1 MAKREIT
8 HIKSDCWQSP
18 WRSIGVAENGRPLR
32 YLLLNMEEM
41 LIAAK
46 TGVIRVPDSQIPD
59 VVRRQRDRLKVIDGM
74 SLSALD
80 PDLARRISLA

>member
-8 HIKSDCWQSP
+8 HIKSDCWRSP
-18 WRSIGVAENGRPLR
+18 WRGIGVAENGRPLR

-46 TGVIRVPDSQIPD
+46 TGVIRVPDSQIPE
-59 VVRRQRDRLKVIDGM
+59 VVRRQRDRLKV
-74 SLSALD
+74 LD
-80 PDLARRISLA
+80 TMGVAELHPDFARRVSLA

>member
-1 MAKREIT
+1 MARNEIT

-18 WRSIGVAENGRPLR
+18 WRGVGVAENGRPLR

-46 TGVIRVPDSQIPD
+46 TGVIRIPDNQIPE
-59 VVRRQRDRLKVIDGM
+59 VVRRQRDRMDLLEGVLGE
-74 SLSALD
+74 
-80 PDLARRISLA
+80 DLARRVSLA